1 MARKL
6 KTDSRTAG
14 APPGS
19 LHPVVMRRLLEVI
32 LHECRI
38 TLMASYD
45 AMRDARR
52 ELAEPDAIWP
62 QEIPRSGTM
71 SGWMRNDR
79 EANEYDQQLR
89 REGA

>member
-6 KTDSRTAG
+6 PTDNRTAG

-32 LHECRI
+32 LYECRI
-38 TLMASYD
+38 SIMA
-45 AMRDARR
+45 ARQAR
-52 ELAEPDAIWP
+52 LDWQEQTDVLWLD
-62 QEIPRSGTM
+62 EIPKTGTM

-79 EANEYDQQLR
+79 EANEYDQKLR

>member
-6 KTDSRTAG
+6 QTDSRTDG

-38 TLMASYD
+38 SIMA
-45 AMRDARR
+45 AREAKRDWQ
-52 ELAEPDAIWP
+52 EQTDVLWPDDVP
-62 QEIPRSGTM
+62 KTGTM

-79 EANEYDQQLR
+79 EANEYNQQQR

>member
-1 MARKL
+1 
-6 KTDSRTAG
+6 
-14 APPGS
+14 
-19 LHPVVMRRLLEVI
+19 MRRLLEVI

-45 AMRDARR
+45 ARRDARR
-52 ELAEPDAIWP
+52 ELAEPDSIWP